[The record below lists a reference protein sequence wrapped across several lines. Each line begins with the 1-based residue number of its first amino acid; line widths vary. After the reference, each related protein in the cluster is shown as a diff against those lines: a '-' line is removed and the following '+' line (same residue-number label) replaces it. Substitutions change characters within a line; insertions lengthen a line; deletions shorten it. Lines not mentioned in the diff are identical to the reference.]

1 MDLLKSQIDLDSFLE
16 NLDNKST
23 YNDIFISMLHNP
35 TSDLLSK
42 LVINNF
48 SRMITDLKYLIKFKF
63 SRLKPVIQ
71 KNISKMVILLFGY
84 TVNID
89 TLIINLLRQGYTN
102 FPVEH
107 KYFKEFKNALPY
119 IKLHNGDNFATSS
132 LSTLIT
138 FEMETDIIFMSTVE
152 NNIEFYAHVFLKKYQ
167 HKTQDIL
174 RFLKYKKF
182 TGKNIEYIINCIKKI
197 LGYETL
203 VEFVDDNIENINT
216 TKEKE
221 VKDNNLINLEKKNT
235 QDILMSIADLSFP
248 KYYAIIQNM
257 KINKCTFIHP
267 SKYKDVVF
275 SSFEYDNYV
284 QVYLWKILIYQ
295 KILFD
300 IEIEIEE
307 SDLKTEEAL
316 EGYDIY
322 LNIH

>member
-1 MDLLKSQIDLDSFLE
+1 M
-16 NLDNKST
+16 
-23 YNDIFISMLHNP
+23 
-35 TSDLLSK
+35 
-42 LVINNF
+42 
-48 SRMITDLKYLIKFKF
+48 
-63 SRLKPVIQ
+63 
-71 KNISKMVILLFGY
+71 
-84 TVNID
+84 
-89 TLIINLLRQGYTN
+89 
-102 FPVEH
+102 
-107 KYFKEFKNALPY
+107 
-119 IKLHNGDNFATSS
+119 
-132 LSTLIT
+132 
-138 FEMETDIIFMSTVE
+138 
-152 NNIEFYAHVFLKKYQ
+152 
-167 HKTQDIL
+167 
-174 RFLKYKKF
+174 
-182 TGKNIEYIINCIKKI
+182 
-197 LGYETL
+197 
-203 VEFVDDNIENINT
+203 ENINT

-221 VKDNNLINLEKKNT
+221 VKDNNLINLINLEKKNT